1 MSEWYCPPTHHYRDV
16 EHQPDV
22 VQDLHLSGNRKWVRD
37 PGDAYFVLGVK
48 TGQVEAVSGEM
59 EARDEEAGH
68 VDEDDDDDDQVEV
81 EELRSPVEWQAGLT
95 VEAGGGETVV
105 TGNVGQD
112 LTAVSGGVEQGD
124 HQGDQGWDTL
134 HTTAVT
140 R

>member
-1 MSEWYCPPTHHYRDV
+1 M
-16 EHQPDV
+16 
-22 VQDLHLSGNRKWVRD
+22 
-37 PGDAYFVLGVK
+37 
-48 TGQVEAVSGEM
+48 SGEM

-95 VEAGGGETVV
+95 VEAGGRETVV

-134 HTTAVT
+134 HSTAVT
-140 R
+140 LFYSQGSNYIRQKKVRTPQVFLLRWRGIL

>member
-1 MSEWYCPPTHHYRDV
+1 MGCSVP
-16 EHQPDV
+16 
-22 VQDLHLSGNRKWVRD
+22 
-37 PGDAYFVLGVK
+37 FIVK
-48 TGQVEAVSGEM
+48 ILGQVEKGRVWIKGITSQSVRTGLIVVLSSHAKAIFEKYDR
-59 EARDEEAGH
+59 E

-95 VEAGGGETVV
+95 VEAGGRETVV